1 MSSDAPT
8 PDAPTEDI
16 VRQGDVIDG
25 KYVVEGLIGEGGMA
39 IVVAARHLQLERRVA
54 LKILKPAAIASGE
67 VVIRFLREAR
77 AAARLSTEHVARVL
91 DVGTLATG
99 LPYLVM
105 EYLRGADL
113 GMVLRQRGPLP
124 VADAVDLLLQACEAI
139 AEAHAYGIV
148 HRDIKPD
155 NLFLT
160 RRPDGAPVV
169 KVLDFGV
176 AKAGASS
183 GEDKPPDVTQPSVTF
198 GSPAYMS
205 PEQVRSARDVD
216 VRTDIWSMGVMLY
229 ELVSGQQPFCAS
241 TAPETCAM
249 VLRDTPRPLANLVE
263 DLPPGFA
270 AVVHCCLE
278 KNPDRRFSTI
288 ADFAEAASPF
298 GGPGASLYAR
308 RVRVVLDSSSPTMP
322 PPEPSDPMLS
332 ISAEHPAA
340 NLDLLRRASSETQ
353 TSATTR
359 LPPRPRGGI
368 PLRYSILGALV
379 LTIGAALI
387 TLVLLQ
393 GYRHPD
399 SVASAEPAASS
410 APTAASPPASSS
422 ADLLPIPAPSS
433 SVAAE
438 PPLTPPSASSPA
450 TSAKP
455 PARSVPSPQPRK
467 KNDLYGNRR

>member
-1 MSSDAPT
+1 MSSDAPN

-176 AKAGASS
+176 AKAGAAS
-183 GEDKPPDVTQPSVTF
+183 GDEKPPDVTQPSVTF

-229 ELVSGQQPFCAS
+229 ELVSGQQPFSAS

-249 VLRDTPRPLANLVE
+249 VLRDTPRPLASLVGA
-263 DLPPGFA
+263 LPPGFA

-278 KNPDRRFSTI
+278 KNPDNRFSTI
-288 ADFAEAASPF
+288 ADFAEAVAPF

-340 NLDLLRRASSETQ
+340 NLEMLRRASSETQ

-359 LPPRPRGGI
+359 LRSRTRGGI
-368 PLRYSILGALV
+368 PLRYSIPGALV
-379 LTIGAALI
+379 LIIGAALI
-387 TLVLLQ
+387 TIVLLQ
-393 GYRHPD
+393 GYRHR
-399 SVASAEPAASS
+399 ANATSAEPAASS
-410 APTAASPPASSS
+410 GSPVSSVPAASA
-422 ADLLPIPAPSS
+422 AELAQNPAPSS
-433 SVAAE
+433 SAAAE
-438 PPLTPPSASSPA
+438 ESAPRPSASSP
-450 TSAKP
+450 TVSAKP
-455 PARSVPSPQPRK
+455 PPRSVPATPPRK
-467 KNDLYGNRR
+467 KSDLYGNRR